1 MFTNTYQHGWDDAIH
16 KRPKPVGMSSE
27 YRDGY
32 MAGERY
38 CIKERTV
45 ELIAVGALAFTMGGV
60 FLAWVAQ
67 SVVLAV

>member
-1 MFTNTYQHGWDDAIH
+1 
-16 KRPKPVGMSSE
+16 MSSE